1 MQFLITNPT
10 KKKKKKEPPKQVTS
24 LIWLVFME
32 DDSLILFSLQVM
44 QKLEKYIFLG
54 KKKYF
59 KGMINIKLNQ
69 LKTIF

>member
-1 MQFLITNPT
+1 
-10 KKKKKKEPPKQVTS
+10 
-24 LIWLVFME
+24 ME

-44 QKLEKYIFLG
+44 QKLEIHFPQE
-54 KKKYF
+54 KKYF

>member
-10 KKKKKKEPPKQVTS
+10 KKKRTS
-24 LIWLVFME
+24 KTGNGIWLVLME

-44 QKLEKYIFLG
+44 QKLEIHFPQE
-54 KKKYF
+54 KKYF